1 MFNLH
6 LKKVEIQGFKSFAD
20 KIEIDFEEGI
30 TAIVGPN
37 GSGKSNISDAIRWA
51 LGEQSVKNLRGNKME
66 DIIFSG
72 TDKRRALGYAEV
84 SIIFDN
90 KDGAIPI
97 DYQEV
102 AITRRMFRSGE
113 SEYYLNKNSCR
124 LKDIREIFMD
134 TGIGKDGYSI
144 VGQGKVDEILSS
156 RPEDRRNIF
165 EEAAGIVKYKSKKE
179 EAQKK
184 LEKTQE
190 NLIRIKDI
198 IVELEKQTENL
209 KEQSEKANT
218 FLQLSRK
225 LKRLEVNIFIRDI
238 KRIDEELKLIQREI
252 ENSVEDMEK
261 KRIEKDEI
269 ESRFNLMKSKIDEI
283 DMSIDRL
290 QKEKIDLLN
299 RLNENKNNIKI
310 LEEKRRFYI
319 KDVDRIN
326 RDIIDLE
333 NHMIELGIENRDLD
347 KEILD
352 DKKLLENLK
361 HSFEQKNI
369 DLKKISDE
377 IQIEERKIEKE
388 KEKVITSYNGIIEI
402 KGKINNLVSFEENI
416 YKRIHQLEKEIN
428 SLKRLIEE
436 DEQTL
441 EEIEQLE
448 TEKKDAIISYNKSI
462 VNFKLE
468 DENYKEQL
476 NNIYRE
482 LNSNKVE
489 LQGKISNYN
498 LLKNM
503 QDDYEGYF
511 KSVRNLMIAY
521 KRDIRLD
528 GKLIGLVAD
537 LIRVDEIYEKA
548 IDIALGG
555 SLQNIVTADEED
567 AKFVIEYLRK
577 NNLGRVTFLP
587 LTTIKGNTIN
597 ISLKDRKKLNIIGLA
612 SELVNYDNRYKNIID
627 YLLGRTIVVEKLD
640 DATKVASRF
649 NYRYRVVTLEGDI
662 INAGGS
668 MTGGSM
674 TRSSGNLLNRSYR
687 LEKFKKEINALTEI
701 QRKLER
707 EKNDIQSKQDRNIN
721 QLNQFKEKL
730 QSLNIEIVKL
740 ENQKSNIE
748 NQILKGSESISK
760 CKEEISRL
768 NLELTDIE
776 EEKKILER
784 KLNTV
789 EGENDHIKTNIES
802 LMEQLKSV
810 KGIRDKLTDEVT
822 DLNIQIN
829 LLENKLGNK
838 EDKSLRIQKE
848 LKELDMLLK
857 KNKAELENLKEEIE
871 NTNTLMDTIEV
882 NIKELAILGEDK
894 DNRLNLLRK
903 NRSEG
908 MKEYYIHQKKLK
920 EINDDL
926 NQLEKIKNKYEV
938 KKAKNMVQL
947 ENIKLRLK
955 EDYELTFQEA
965 LGLWVELEDMGKAL
979 HEVKS
984 LKEEIKR
991 LGNVNLNS
999 IQEYTAAKERLE
1011 FIIKQKDDL
1020 LAAKTDLK
1028 KVIKDMDRKMAEQ
1041 FLFSFNEIRENFN
1054 QIFTT
1059 LFNGGK
1065 ADLILEDEDN
1075 ILTCGIEI
1083 KAQPP
1088 GKKLQN
1094 LSLLSGGEK
1103 SLTAVALLFAII
1115 QTKPTP
1121 FCILDEI
1128 DAALDEANINRYTNY
1143 LKSLSHDTQFIMI
1156 THRKNTMEIADVLY
1170 GVTMEEEGVSKIV
1183 SVKLTDDLDEIA
1195 S

>member
-1 MFNLH
+1 MH